1 MIKFIAP
8 SSKANR
14 ACLLTDFA
22 REVGAF
28 VIRYSK
34 NIAFWTAFPL
44 FDELK
49 IVVFAVIIGMF
60 CHAAFATKDFLA
72 FIAFECLCTH
82 IDYTFAAAYKANS
95 FVSCSE
101 FFIFL
106 DLIYIGLEKILYKTV
121 FPVRIDL
128 FIAVGALH
136 LHACGYAVAGIAV

>member
-1 MIKFIAP
+1 MIVLIAP

-22 REVGAF
+22 REMGAF

-34 NIAFWTAFPL
+34 DIAFWTAFPL

-72 FIAFECLCTH
+72 FITFECLCTH
-82 IDYTFAAAYKANS
+82 INDTFTAIYKANS

-106 DLIYIGLEKILYKTV
+106 DLL
-121 FPVRIDL
+121 
-128 FIAVGALH
+128 
-136 LHACGYAVAGIAV
+136 